1 MGDDIG
7 LSAGPEQASRRRDPA
22 PIPVRRGGGFILR
35 SADGQAAECCPRG
48 CHSRLSGTP
57 LRSRSPSRRLRS
69 RRPQARSEWLP
80 TSTPMRRPITG
91 ARSCIGNAQTP
102 PLARSVEPI
111 RCASRPVGI
120 VTTHWKACAPMA
132 MAPTFPAGDGV
143 PTGAAL
149 VGGLLHRRA
158 RADCGRGYLSWR
170 KRSGLSQDGRKGY
183 EASERGSDDADLGL
197 RRAPRKHHARRP
209 FTQPERAQFFFHTRF
224 RGWFSKEAPCIEQVR
239 FRRRGG
245 SRKIASIVVPVVG
258 WPALTAFTKVQP
270 FLGHLV
276 LSREQ

>member
-1 MGDDIG
+1 MLPSPPAQARSPCAARVPARTGMGDDIG

-22 PIPVRRGGGFILR
+22 PIPVRRGGGFILH

-48 CHSRLSGTP
+48 CHSRLSGIP

-91 ARSCIGNAQTP
+91 ARSSIGNAQTP

-111 RCASRPVGI
+111 RRAPRPVGI
-120 VTTHWKACAPMA
+120 VTTHWKARAPMA

-158 RADCGRGYLSWR
+158 RADCGRGCLSWR

-183 EASERGSDDADLGL
+183 EAGERGNDDADLGL
-197 RRAPRKHHARRP
+197 RRAPGSTMHNDHLHNLNELP
-209 FTQPERAQFFFHTRF
+209 F
-224 RGWFSKEAPCIEQVR
+224 S
-239 FRRRGG
+239 
-245 SRKIASIVVPVVG
+245 SIPV
-258 WPALTAFTKVQP
+258 
-270 FLGHLV
+270 
-276 LSREQ
+276 